1 MAAAGSARVPCFLF
15 FLWLVG
21 EEDGYVHLV
30 KLCPFVRAAIVV
42 CLSFVRPRLSVGYPC
57 SVAVARCLFCDGI
70 VDQNLRRLK
79 RCAYYTFIGATLLVL
94 TVVAVMFARRD
105 HKR

>member
-1 MAAAGSARVPCFLF
+1 MFDCAGACGHYAADPYHATG
-15 FLWLVG
+15 
-21 EEDGYVHLV
+21 
-30 KLCPFVRAAIVV
+30 
-42 CLSFVRPRLSVGYPC
+42 SFVFVIRTSAPTPICL
-57 SVAVARCLFCDGI
+57 VAVARCLFCDGI